1 MYAMISL
8 RALCLSIVQACNAA
22 KVRRSSSALPSGS
35 LDSRCC
41 AISTSSRTLPE
52 GHRRRKNQTKEKS
65 TAIVFISA
73 YFLTAGW
80 AESERLEPLTQRDL
94 ELKKILRATSDV
106 NEQSLLS
113 ERVAQLN
120 ELRRAYSQRLSM
132 PENLFQT
139 RMSYVTGKG
148 NREELFGG
156 FKASLRHILQ
166 FSENL
171 QSDMQISLA
180 RDLYGTTP
188 FHPLLDSELP
198 TLDHLEVS
206 YGRHRST
213 EMLLGMPADAPLLT
227 GTSGKPIF
235 SGFLIAIHPLKQQV
249 KSEGTLYQMDFEH
262 GWTNL
267 LAENNSS
274 SQRIKL
280 QRTRPRLYVR
290 YNAKNAHILAA
301 TGLEWYSDSRDMAGR
316 IAASRPFAAAETQ
329 TASEK
334 NWRLFSLT
342 SRAEMIFANEL
353 KTTLAFER
361 VSNTL
366 GKTANPATSTVA
378 SISYPIAFSDA
389 SWNAIGSVQ
398 AFSSPHNALPA
409 FRLPLEISPGSEGIL
424 AKAGVMTRERPESKA
439 ELQLTINFLK
449 KRQSTPPLES
459 TCKMAPL
466 VAGQSCSELWLGIAW
481 SLKSPTNL

>member
-1 MYAMISL
+1 M
-8 RALCLSIVQACNAA
+8 
-22 KVRRSSSALPSGS
+22 
-35 LDSRCC
+35 
-41 AISTSSRTLPE
+41 
-52 GHRRRKNQTKEKS
+52 
-65 TAIVFISA
+65 FISA

-94 ELKKILRATSDV
+94 ELKKILRSTSDV

-120 ELRRAYSQRLSM
+120 ELRRAYTQRLSTA
-132 PENLFQT
+132 ENLFQT
-139 RMSYVTGKG
+139 RFSYVTGKG
-148 NREELFGG
+148 SREDLFGG
-156 FKASLRHILQ
+156 FRASLRNVLQ

-180 RDLYGTTP
+180 RDLYGITP

-198 TLDHLEVS
+198 TLDHVEVS

-267 LAENNSS
+267 HGESNSP
-274 SQRIKL
+274 SQRIKI

-290 YNAKNAHILAA
+290 YNANNAHILAA

-329 TASEK
+329 TTSEK
-334 NWRLFSLT
+334 NWRLFALS
-342 SRAEMIFANEL
+342 SRAEMTFANQL
-353 KTTLAFER
+353 KTTLAFDR

-366 GKTANPATSTVA
+366 GKTANPATSTIA
-378 SISYPIAFSDA
+378 SISYPISLPDA
-389 SWNAIGSVQ
+389 SWNAIASVQ

-409 FRLPLEISPGSEGIL
+409 FRLPLEISPGSAGVL
-424 AKAGVMTRERPESKA
+424 AKAGVNSQERA
-439 ELQLTINFLK
+439 ENRAEFQLTVNFLK
-449 KRQSTPPLES
+449 KRQSSPSLAS
-459 TCKMAPL
+459 TCQMTPL
-466 VAGQSCSELWLGIAW
+466 GAGQSCSELWLAIAW